1 MPAAL
6 APTRAL
12 LALSVLAQLGVFAAF
27 ALFERPGLG
36 IGHGYYLAIGLAAVA
51 SGPLVGALAGV
62 LSTALFV
69 VGVYVNDAIPTAE
82 ALSVSTTIRGVMY
95 VAAGALLGWYSSRN
109 RELTGELRQALDE
122 LRVLAARDA
131 HTGLGNTRAFEDAI
145 TRRLEERRPFALLL
159 ASAGNEEDVAELAR
173 ELSTRL
179 PRHLPADADV
189 TRVGHDTFAV
199 LLECAEREEA
209 GLVAAQLERALA
221 AQGTPVTMGWA
232 TTPADGDS
240 PLALYRAAEER
251 LYVRRMVLT
260 ERPVPA
266 AASGLSV
273 VP

>member
-1 MPAAL
+1 MSAAL
-6 APTRAL
+6 APTRVLLTLSL
-12 LALSVLAQLGVFAAF
+12 LAQTGVFAAF
-27 ALFERPGLG
+27 CLFERPGLG

-51 SGPLVGALAGV
+51 SGPLGGALAGV
-62 LSTALFV
+62 LSTGLFV
-69 VGVYVNDAIPTAE
+69 GGVYVNVAIPTAE
-82 ALSVSTTIRGVMY
+82 ALSVSTTIRCVMY
-95 VAAGALLGWYSSRN
+95 VSAGVLLGWYSRRN
-109 RELTGELRQALDE
+109 RELTTDLTRALDE
-122 LRVLAARDA
+122 LRVLAARDV

-145 TRRLEERRPFALLL
+145 TRRLAGGRPFALLL
-159 ASAGNEEDVAELAR
+159 ASVGNDEDVAELAR

-179 PRHLPADADV
+179 PRHLPADANV

-199 LLECAEREEA
+199 LLECAEREQA
-209 GLVAAQLERALA
+209 GLVAAQLERALT